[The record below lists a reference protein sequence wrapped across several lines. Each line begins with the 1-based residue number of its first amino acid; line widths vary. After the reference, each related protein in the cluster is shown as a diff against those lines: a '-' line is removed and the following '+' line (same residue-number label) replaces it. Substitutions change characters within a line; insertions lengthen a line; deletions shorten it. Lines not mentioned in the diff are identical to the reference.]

1 MKLGKEIR
9 INLEVG
15 GENFTSVF
23 RRPTN
28 QELNEFFN
36 ERFGSDKKSDAVQ
49 ARAAFYDKLLT
60 GIEGLEADGGPV
72 TPEQKDLIPEV
83 WKSLIV
89 FEAFENVKVSEKN

>member
-1 MKLGKEIR
+1 MKLTKEIR
-9 INLEVG
+9 INLGVG

-36 ERFGSDKKSDAVQ
+36 ERFGSDKKGDAVQ

-60 GIEGLEADGGPV
+60 GIEDLEADGAPV
-72 TPEQKDLIPEV
+72 TPERKDLIPEA
-83 WKSLIV
+83 WKGLIV